1 MKKSLFTIFFFMC
14 LLFGNAQTVG
24 VVLSGGG
31 SSAISHIGVL
41 KALEE
46 NNIPID
52 YITGTSMGA
61 IIGALYA
68 AGYSPNQMEVLVN
81 QEKFQEMILGNDD
94 PEFRRFLSP
103 KPNNASIISIQ
114 FYIDSLLGTSVPTN
128 YVKPYAMDFTL
139 LEMFAPISAAANYNF
154 DSLMVPFRCVAA
166 DITNKQ
172 QVIFTHGAV
181 EQAVRASASYPFYYN
196 PISIDGN
203 ILYDGG
209 LYNNFPSDI
218 LCEAFNPDYVI
229 GSNVSYNYEPPNE
242 NNLFSIVKNMLVKDT
257 DYSIKCG
264 KGIIIK
270 PENNVATFDFS
281 SVQASIDSG
290 YNATLRQIPEII
302 NQVKRQS
309 DQAVLNSKRIAF
321 RNKIQPLVIDR
332 LEVNGLTK
340 FQQQYVGKTF
350 GIKNNEPQAIE
361 ELKGNYYRVFA
372 NDKIKYVFPKAEQNK
387 DTSGLYNLRLD
398 ITREKDLLID
408 FGGNFSSKPINTGY
422 VGAKYN
428 YLGAAGISLEA
439 NSYFGKFYGSVMT
452 KARLDYPSKLP
463 IVLEPIFTI
472 NRWDYFNSRA
482 TFFEESR
489 PSFKILKERFFGIST
504 ELPISGAGT
513 FSSDYKRFL
522 QDYLYYQNDNFAT
535 TDTNDN
541 TTFDGFTYGASYVLN
556 TLNEKQFA
564 NTGGLVK
571 FTARYMSGNENT
583 TPGSTSINSAVHK
596 KTHNWF
602 QGKLNLEKYFRLE
615 KRVRLGSKSELFWSN
630 QPFFQNYTATLMSS
644 AAYQPTLDSKAQFL
658 NIFRAHKYFGTG
670 LIAETNLWKNL
681 VFRAEAHMFQPIE
694 ELLTDSKTG
703 DQYRGDPLDK
713 RRFILAGTIL
723 YRNPIAPLSISV
735 NYNDAEQD
743 NISIMFN
750 FGFLIFNNTTT
761 D

>member
-1 MKKSLFTIFFFMC
+1 MKHLVTIILC
-14 LLFGNAQTVG
+14 IIICTGKGQTVG

-61 IIGALYA
+61 IIGAMYA
-68 AGYSPNQMEVLVN
+68 AGYSPLQMEFLVN

-94 PEFRRFLSP
+94 PDFRRFLSP
-103 KPNNASIISIQ
+103 KPKNASIISIQ

-154 DSLMVPFRCVAA
+154 DSLMIPFRCVAA
-166 DITNKQ
+166 DITNKE
-172 QVIFTHGAV
+172 QVIFSHGPV
-181 EQAVRASASYPFYYN
+181 EQAIRASASYPFYYN

-218 LCEAFNPDYVI
+218 LCETFDPDFVI

-270 PENNVATFDFS
+270 PDNNVSTFDFS
-281 SVQASIDSG
+281 TVQASIDSG
-290 YNATLRQIPEII
+290 YNATIKLIPSILNE
-302 NQVKRQS
+302 VKRRSSPEQ
-309 DQAVLNSKRIAF
+309 LNNKRAAF
-321 RNKIQPLVIDR
+321 KKTVRPLVIDK
-332 LEVNGLTK
+332 LEVGGLTK
-340 FQQQYVGKTF
+340 FQQQYVAKTF
-350 GIKNNEPQAIE
+350 DIKENQPQNIN
-361 ELKGNYYRVFA
+361 ELKANYYRVFA
-372 NDKIKYVFPKAEQNK
+372 NDKIKYVFPKAEQNN
-387 DTSGLYNLRLD
+387 DSTNLYSLKLD
-398 ITREKDLLID
+398 VTREKDLLID

-439 NSYFGKFYGSVMT
+439 NSYFGKFYGSVMA
-452 KARLDYPSKLP
+452 KARIDYPSKLP

-482 TFFEESR
+482 TFFEDSR
-489 PSFKILKERFFGIST
+489 PSFKILKERFFGLAT
-504 ELPISGAGT
+504 ELPFAGAGK
-513 FSSDYKRFL
+513 FSADYKRFL
-522 QDYLYYQNDNFAT
+522 QDYQYYQNEDFAA
-535 TDTNDN
+535 TDTNDL
-541 TTFDGFTYGASYVLN
+541 TSFDGFTYGISYELN

-564 NTGGLVK
+564 NTGGYLK
-571 FTARYMSGNENT
+571 ITGRYMSGDENT
-583 TPGSTSINSAVHK
+583 KPGSTAIDQNELTK
-596 KTHNWF
+596 KHNWF
-602 QGKLNLEKYFRLE
+602 QGKVSLEKYFRLE
-615 KRVRLGSKSELFWSN
+615 KRVRIGSKSELFWSN

-644 AAYQPTLDSKAQFL
+644 SAYQPTLDSKTQFL
-658 NIFRAHKYFGTG
+658 NIFRAHKYVGTG
-670 LIAETNLWKNL
+670 IIAETNLWKNL
-681 VFRAEAHMFQPIE
+681 VFRGEAHVFQPIE
-694 ELLTDSKTG
+694 ELLTNQQNG
-703 DQYRGDPLDK
+703 EQFRGEALDK
-713 RRFILAGTIL
+713 RRFIIAGTIL
-723 YRNPIAPLSISV
+723 FRNPIAPLSLSL
-735 NYNDAEQD
+735 NYNDSELHKV
-743 NISIMFN
+743 SLMFN
-750 FGFLIFNNTTT
+750 FGFLIFNKSTT

>member
-1 MKKSLFTIFFFMC
+1 MKQHIITLFIC
-14 LLFGNAQTVG
+14 ISILAGKAQTVG

-61 IIGALYA
+61 IVGALYA
-68 AGYSPNQMEVLVN
+68 AGYSPSQMEFLVN

-94 PEFRRFLSP
+94 PDFRRFLRP
-103 KPNNASIISIQ
+103 KPKNASIISIQ

-139 LEMFAPISAAANYNF
+139 LEMFAPISAAAKYNF
-154 DSLMVPFRCVAA
+154 DSLMIPFRCVAA
-166 DITNKQ
+166 DITNKE
-172 QVIFTHGAV
+172 QVIFTHGPV
-181 EQAVRASASYPFYYN
+181 EQAIRASASYPFYYN

-218 LCEAFNPDYVI
+218 LCETFNPDFVI

-264 KGIIIK
+264 KGIIIR
-270 PENNVATFDFS
+270 PNNNVSTFDFN

-290 YNATLRQIPEII
+290 YNATIKQIPAILKEV
-302 NQVKRQS
+302 NRRTNTLALQNKRAAFKNKVK
-309 DQAVLNSKRIAF
+309 
-321 RNKIQPLVIDR
+321 PLVIDK

-340 FQQQYVGKTF
+340 YQQQYVAKTF
-350 GIKNNEPQAIE
+350 DIKENQPQPIN
-361 ELKGNYYRVFA
+361 ELKANYYRVFA
-372 NDKIKYVFPKAEQNK
+372 NDKIKYVFPKAEQHN
-387 DTSGLYNLRLD
+387 DSTNLYSLTLD
-398 ITREKDLLID
+398 VTREKDLLID

-439 NSYFGKFYGSVMT
+439 NSYFGKFYGSVMA

-489 PSFKILKERFFGIST
+489 PSFKILKERFFGLAT
-504 ELPISGAGT
+504 ELPFAGAGK
-513 FSSDYKRFL
+513 FSADYKRFL
-522 QDYLYYQNDNFAT
+522 QDYQYYQNENFAA
-535 TDTNDN
+535 TDTNDL
-541 TTFDGFTYGASYVLN
+541 TTFDGFTYGISYVLN

-564 NTGGLVK
+564 NTGGCLK
-571 FTARYMSGNENT
+571 ITARYMSGVENT
-583 TPGSTSINSAVHK
+583 TPGSTAINQDALK
-596 KTHNWF
+596 KNHSWF
-602 QGKLNLEKYFRLE
+602 QGKISLEKYFRLE
-615 KRVRLGSKSELFWSN
+615 KRVRIGSKSEVFWSN
-630 QPFFQNYTATLMSS
+630 QPFFQNYTTTLMSS
-644 AAYQPTLDSKAQFL
+644 SAYQPTLDSKTQFL
-658 NIFRAHKYFGTG
+658 NIFRAHKYVGTG
-670 LIAETNLWKNL
+670 IIAETNLWKNL
-681 VFRAEAHMFQPIE
+681 VFRGEVHMFQPVE
-694 ELLTDSKTG
+694 ELLTDEQTG
-703 DQYRGDPLDK
+703 KQFRGEALDK
-713 RRFILAGTIL
+713 RRFILAGTVL
-723 YRNPIAPLSISV
+723 FRNPIAPLSLSV
-735 NYNDAEQD
+735 NYNDSDQD
-743 NISIMFN
+743 KVSIMFN
-750 FGFLIFNNTTT
+750 FGFLIFNKTTT